1 MTRTRTRAAAAAPQ
15 ASPSEMVAK
24 LAVLASVFAWAGVV
38 VTLFV
43 H

>member
-1 MTRTRTRAAAAAPQ
+1 MSRTRTRAATVAKQ
-15 ASPSEMVAK
+15 ASPQEMVAK

>member
-1 MTRTRTRAAAAAPQ
+1 MSRTRTRAVAVAKP
-15 ASPSEMVAK
+15 ASPSEMVAR

-38 VTLFV
+38 IAMFV

>member
-1 MTRTRTRAAAAAPQ
+1 MSRTRTRTVATVKQ
-15 ASPSEMVAK
+15 AEPSEMVAK